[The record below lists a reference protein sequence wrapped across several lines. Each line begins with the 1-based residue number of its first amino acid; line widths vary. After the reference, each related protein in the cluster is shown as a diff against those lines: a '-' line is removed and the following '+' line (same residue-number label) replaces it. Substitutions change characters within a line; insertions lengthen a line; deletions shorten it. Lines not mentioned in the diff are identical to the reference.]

1 MAQAYASLLELNG
14 LLRSGAVKARDIVR
28 EAARLLEA
36 EAGPD
41 GAVRRILLDEAME
54 AARGVERE
62 LKRGRTR
69 GVLQG
74 APFGVSELL
83 QTARRPPAWDPQ
95 TPPRE
100 AEDAAAV
107 SRLRGARAAP
117 LALLASP
124 AFGGIAEGFG
134 AREDACARVVSRG
147 LLPFAVSLD
156 FNGNVLRA
164 ALRRGCW
171 ALRPT
176 FGTVS
181 GFGSAPLSWTLGAV
195 SVLART
201 PEDCGHVLA
210 AMSGGDSRCPHSPG
224 RTFRFVPQYARP
236 VRGLR
241 VADAGA
247 EAGLR
252 AWLERQGA
260 VLAAAQKP
268 QALPLEILHAVTAA
282 EAGEALEQELA
293 RCGQCQHFLA
303 QARELAAFEYLR
315 AMRLR
320 RSLLDWYNLALAE
333 ADVLVLPAEPWAMAE
348 PEKGENGAPQQ
359 WVATALLAGA
369 PILVWGGGG
378 PRGLPAFGLTGRAGA
393 ENTLL
398 RLAGA
403 LAQGPWHRK
412 NPED

>member
-1 MAQAYASLLELNG
+1 MAQAFASLLELNG
-14 LLRSGAVKARDIVR
+14 QLRSGAVKARAVVR

-36 EAGPD
+36 EAGPG
-41 GAVRRILLDEAME
+41 GAVRRILLSEAMGP
-54 AARGVERE
+54 ARAVERE

-83 QTARRPPAWDPQ
+83 QTARRAPVWDPQ
-95 TPPRE
+95 APPQE
-100 AEDAAAV
+100 VEDATAV
-107 SRLRGARAAP
+107 SRLRSARAAP

-124 AFGGIAEGFG
+124 AFGGIAEGFS
-134 AREDACARVVSRG
+134 ASEDACALIVSRG
-147 LLPFAVSLD
+147 ILPFAVSLD

-164 ALRRGCW
+164 ALRQGCW

-181 GFGSAPLSWTLGAV
+181 GFGTAPLSWTVSAV
-195 SVLART
+195 SVVART
-201 PEDCGHVLA
+201 PDDCGHVLA
-210 AMSGGDSRCPHSPG
+210 AMSGGDGRCPHSPG
-224 RTFRFVPQYARP
+224 RTFRFAPEYARP

-252 AWLERQGA
+252 AWFERQGA
-260 VLAAAQKP
+260 VLTTAPKP
-268 QALPLEILHAVTAA
+268 EGLPLEILHAVIAA

-293 RCGQCQHFLA
+293 QCAQCQHYLA
-303 QARELAAFEYLR
+303 QARELTAFEYLR

-320 RSLLDWYNLALAE
+320 RTLQDWYASALAE
-333 ADVLVLPAEPWAMAE
+333 ADAVVLPAGQWTMTE
-348 PEKGENGAPQQ
+348 PEGGENGEPRQ
-359 WVATALLAGA
+359 WFAAALLAGA
-369 PILVWGGGG
+369 PILACGAGGGS
-378 PRGLPAFGLTGRAGA
+378 LPAFCLAGRAGA

-403 LAQGPWHRK
+403 VAQGEPL
-412 NPED
+412 PEKS

>member
-1 MAQAYASLLELNG
+1 MAQAFASLLELNG
-14 LLRSGAVKARDIVR
+14 LLRSGAVKARGIIRD
-28 EAARLLEA
+28 AARLLEA
-36 EAGPD
+36 EAGPG
-41 GAVRRILLDEAME
+41 GAVRRLLLDEAME

-83 QTARRPPAWDPQ
+83 QTARRAPVWDPQ
-95 TPPRE
+95 APPQE
-100 AEDAAAV
+100 VEDATAV
-107 SRLRGARAAP
+107 NRLRGARAAP

-124 AFGGIAEGFG
+124 ALGGIAKGPG
-134 AREDACARVVSRG
+134 ASEDACARVVSRG

-164 ALRRGCW
+164 ALGRGCW

-181 GFGSAPLSWTLGAV
+181 GFGTAPLSWTLGAV
-195 SVLART
+195 SVIART
-201 PEDCGHVLA
+201 PDDCGHVLA

-224 RTFRFVPQYARP
+224 RTYRFAPEYAKP

-247 EAGLR
+247 GDVLR
-252 AWLERQGA
+252 PWLERQGA
-260 VLAAAQKP
+260 VLSAAPKP
-268 QALPLEILHAVTAA
+268 QGLPLDILDAVVAA

-293 RCGQCQHFLA
+293 QCGQCEHYLA
-303 QARELAAFEYLR
+303 QARELTAFEYLR

-320 RSLLDWYNLALAE
+320 RALQNWYLSALAE
-333 ADVLVLPAEPWAMAE
+333 ADALILPAGQWMLAE
-348 PEKGENGAPQQ
+348 PEGGTSGAAQQ
-359 WVATALLAGA
+359 WLASALLTGA
-369 PILVWGGGG
+369 PILMWGGGG
-378 PRGLPAFGLTGRAGA
+378 SLPAFCLAGRAGA

-403 LAQGPWHRK
+403 LARGEPLSEK
-412 NPED
+412 S

>member
-1 MAQAYASLLELNG
+1 MAQAFASLLELNG
-14 LLRSGAVKARDIVR
+14 LLRSGAVKARSVIR
-28 EAARLLEA
+28 EAARALEA
-36 EAGPD
+36 EAGPG
-41 GAVRRILLDEAME
+41 GAVRRILLDEATE

-69 GVLQG
+69 GLLQG

-83 QTARRPPAWDPQ
+83 QTARRAPVWDPQ
-95 TPPRE
+95 APLQE
-100 AEDAAAV
+100 VEDATAV

-124 AFGGIAEGFG
+124 ALGGIAEGFG
-134 AREDACARVVSRG
+134 ASEDACALVVSRG

-181 GFGSAPLSWTLGAV
+181 GFGTAPLSWTLGAV
-195 SVLART
+195 SVVART
-201 PEDCGHVLA
+201 PEDCGYVLA

-224 RTFRFVPQYARP
+224 RTFRFVPEYARP

-241 VADAGA
+241 VADAGTD
-247 EAGLR
+247 AGLR
-252 AWLERQGA
+252 TWFERQGA
-260 VLAAAQKP
+260 VLTAAPTP
-268 QALPLEILHAVTAA
+268 QGLPLEILQAVIAA
-282 EAGEALEQELA
+282 EAGEALEHELA
-293 RCGQCQHFLA
+293 QCGPCQHYLA
-303 QARELAAFEYLR
+303 QARELTAFEYLR

-320 RSLLDWYNLALAE
+320 RALQDWYNSALAE
-333 ADVLVLPAEPWAMAE
+333 ADAVVLPAGQWTVAE
-348 PEKGENGAPQQ
+348 PEGGEIGAPQR
-359 WVATALLAGA
+359 WFVSALLAGA
-369 PILVWGGGG
+369 PILVCGGGSLS
-378 PRGLPAFGLTGRAGA
+378 PFCLAGRAGA

-403 LAQGPWHRK
+403 MARGAPLSEK
-412 NPED
+412 S